1 MAHAG
6 QLRFVEQV
14 AGFFP
19 AYFSGVRVVEIG
31 SLDINGSVR
40 KLFTSPAR
48 YVGLD
53 LEPGPGVDVTCL
65 GHQFTTDSGTW
76 DTALSC
82 ESFEHD
88 PHFRDTFENM
98 ARLVRPG
105 GLVLFTCA
113 TTGRPE
119 HGTERSSPG
128 SSPFT
133 VKRGW
138 EYYRN
143 VTERDFDPVVLEGL
157 FDGYAF
163 FVSFQSAD
171 LYFAGLTRGAS
182 SGSRGQFEAM
192 RAALVDYYHSLNRR
206 PRYVLQQGVLLLL
219 ERLGPVGR
227 AVVALR
233 RSLKA
238 RRD

>member
-6 QLRFVEQV
+6 QLKFVEQV

-19 AYFSGVRVVEIG
+19 AHFSGARVVEIG

-40 KLFTSPAR
+40 KLFASPAR
-48 YVGLD
+48 YVGVD

-65 GHQFTTDSGTW
+65 GHEFTTDSGTW
-76 DTALSC
+76 DTVLSC
-82 ESFEHD
+82 ESFEHN
-88 PHFRDTFENM
+88 PHYRETFENM
-98 ARLVRPG
+98 ARLARPG

-113 TTGRPE
+113 TSGRPE
-119 HGTERSSPG
+119 HGTERSNPG

-143 VTERDFDPVVLEGL
+143 VTERDFDPATLDRL
-157 FDGYAF
+157 FDCHAF
-163 FVSFQSAD
+163 LVSFQSAD
-171 LYFAGLTRGAS
+171 LYFAGLTRGATPADHA
-182 SGSRGQFEAM
+182 RFEAM
-192 RAALVDYYHSLNRR
+192 RVALSDYYRSLNRR
-206 PRYVLQQGVLLLL
+206 PRYVIQQGVLLLL

-227 AVVALR
+227 AAVALR

-238 RRD
+238 PQR